1 MSVHKRINI
10 TIIVLSSVAIFLQTL
25 ILSIS
30 ALSESKALQI
40 VIAVLNAA
48 LVAIQSLQLNLK
60 KNRTPSGAQTPIDD
74 IPAVQTSGV
83 KIPAVEDHE

>member
-1 MSVHKRINI
+1 MGAHKKINI

-30 ALSESKALQI
+30 ALSDSKSIQI
-40 VIAVLNAA
+40 IVAVLNAA

-60 KNRTPSGAQTPIDD
+60 KIRSYRNSPAETPNANG
-74 IPAVQTSGV
+74 
-83 KIPAVEDHE
+83 

>member
-60 KNRTPSGAQTPIDD
+60 KNRTPGASTPPTPNDAPENEI
-74 IPAVQTSGV
+74 
-83 KIPAVEDHE
+83 KIPEPASP